1 MDPIE
6 PPTQELG
13 GRREKVELKLLRA
26 LIDSYDRS
34 PPSQLDVEMALQSG
48 LARLMSLEGRLRAQA
63 SRESGRRPSE
73 ARGED
78 HDLIEEIRALQDAV
92 AELRARANPGSQP
105 RSRRDSSCPA
115 NLEARQSAASTGP
128 LREPDPGRV
137 ESPARNRRARGRA
150 AHGTRRRK
158 PSSRFISPHRSV
170 CPARAAPLL
179 RRKQGPDLI
188 GKARAPTNCT

>member
-13 GRREKVELKLLRA
+13 GRSEKVELKLLRA

-92 AELRARANPGSQP
+92 AELRARANPG
-105 RSRRDSSCPA
+105 
-115 NLEARQSAASTGP
+115 ESAP
-128 LREPDPGRV
+128 LAQGFVLP
-137 ESPARNRRARGRA
+137 
-150 AHGTRRRK
+150 RK
-158 PSSRFISPHRSV
+158 P
-170 CPARAAPLL
+170 
-179 RRKQGPDLI
+179 
-188 GKARAPTNCT
+188 